1 MSQQQ
6 RLEKERADFAW
17 KCIADIKNISDE
29 KKRKEYG
36 SLARSA
42 PADIQ
47 TNGLGQSVAFW
58 RAKAKGDTS
67 SAHGQ
72 LLSHVENWLAKPE
85 QLNLTN
91 TSVSQ
96 WITTMAKTGDYLR
109 ATTETISLLVWI
121 KRFAEAELSD

>member
-17 KCIADIKNISDE
+17 KCVSDIKSKLDD

-47 TNGLGQSVAFW
+47 SNGLGQTIAFW
-58 RAKAKGDTS
+58 RAKAKGDK
-67 SAHGQ
+67 AAVHAQ
-72 LLSHVENWLAKPE
+72 LLSHVEDWLVKPE
-85 QLNLTN
+85 RLNIKDM
-91 TSVSQ
+91 SVAQ
-96 WITTMAKTGDYLR
+96 WITTKAQTGDYLR
-109 ATTETISLLVWI
+109 ATAETIALLVWI
-121 KRFAEAELSD
+121 KRFSEAELSE